1 MDDVIPFLERV
12 LAGRPVP
19 RARLEEVAGHYRLF
33 GGVSPLNAQNR
44 ALIAA
49 LKEELAAH
57 NLPLPIYLGNRNG
70 HPLLPDTLRR
80 MANDG
85 VQRALAFVTAA
96 YSSYSSCR
104 QYLEDIARARAEV
117 GPDAPQV
124 DKLRV
129 FYNHPGFIEPNIE
142 HVRDALRQIPAERR
156 DAAPIAFT
164 AHSIPLRMA
173 HHCAYEQQLREV
185 ARLVAEGV
193 GHDNWALV
201 YQSRSGPPHQP
212 WLEPDIGDHLRA
224 LRERGVTDV
233 VIAPIGFISDHMEVV
248 YDLDTEARQIAES
261 LGLNMVR
268 AATPGTHP
276 RFVRMIRELVEERL
290 SPGAERLCIGQFGPE
305 PDFCPDG
312 CCLQPLTNDQ

>member
-19 RARLEEVAGHYRLF
+19 RARLEAVADHYRLF

-49 LKEELAAH
+49 LEAELAEH
-57 NLPLPIYLGNRNG
+57 GPPLPIYLGNRNW
-70 HPLLPDTLRR
+70 HPFLADALRR

-85 VQRALAFVTAA
+85 VRRALAFVTAA
-96 YSSYSSCR
+96 YSSWSSCR

-142 HVRDALRQIPAERR
+142 RVRDALQQIPAARR
-156 DAAPIAFT
+156 PAARIAFT
-164 AHSIPLRMA
+164 AHSIPLSMA
-173 HHCAYEQQLREV
+173 RHCAYERQLREV

-193 GHDNWALV
+193 GHGGWALV
-201 YQSRSGPPHQP
+201 YQSRSGSPRQP
-212 WLEPDIGDHLRA
+212 WLEPDINDHLRA

-233 VIAPIGFISDHMEVV
+233 VVAPIGFIADHMEVV
-248 YDLDTEARQIAES
+248 YDLDTEARQTAAD

-268 AATPGTHP
+268 AATVGTHP
-276 RFVRMIRELVEERL
+276 RFVRMIRELIEERL
-290 SPGAERLCIGQFGPE
+290 SPQPARLCVGQFGPE
-305 PDFCPDG
+305 PDFCPAD
-312 CCLQPLTNDQ
+312 CCLPER